1 MMSESNQVIQSKG
14 KYILA
19 WIVMAILHKIIGFVV
34 ELIVMGLDF
43 NSLNILNY
51 IWLID
56 ACVMVASSV
65 LIFKIVYFKIFNNLD
80 AKKVLIYLYTLGTLG
95 VVFSIGRTLKVI
107 DEMGL
112 INKFDSFVYSWAVI
126 FAWILSVLIIRHFVY
141 SRTKKLLVEKP
152 AGNAHDLRNL

>member
-1 MMSESNQVIQSKG
+1 MSESNQVIQSKG

-152 AGNAHDLRNL
+152 AGNAHDLRNF